1 MAPIVLNRNP
11 KEHVEDANVEGDIA
25 TVHNGNRQP
34 RVIES
39 RDLVRPSQNAGLM
52 PKLNQ

>member
-1 MAPIVLNRNP
+1 MASIVLNRNP
-11 KEHVEDANVEGDIA
+11 KEHVEDANAEGDTA
-25 TVHNGNRQP
+25 TAHNDNRQP

-39 RDLVRPSQNAGLM
+39 KDLVRPSQNAGLM